1 MVGRDEEMPEHSNEA
16 TGRGWGP
23 SRRPDD
29 GRGFETRSGPGWP
42 ILALTLLVASCG
54 GGVTV
59 NDDER
64 QALADYEA
72 AAEDSAVALDGV
84 GEATAT
90 LAARLEDGSP
100 DAMVDAALDAQTLR
114 LTELEEALDA
124 LEDAETLLQH
134 AHYGDAPGVRREALA
149 GAVLYV
155 LGAAALAVTMRA
167 LNDRMNEA
175 RTRRDAALEA
185 EDFDAYAD
193 EQRTMAETGTQAAE
207 TLLTKVIPNPI
218 DRVVSGIPGGQL
230 VISTR
235 DAVNDVST
243 LVATDACRVAPDSE
257 ECRIGATTADSESV
271 LDVPAGTLQVS
282 VTGPG
287 LARTLVDG
295 VEVPEGGLVT
305 LDIDP
310 IEHADIPG
318 EGAGDVLHC
327 NGTFGC
333 FDNSNPD
340 AWPGDSF
347 ASECMFEGGSP
358 MPGPCP

>member
-1 MVGRDEEMPEHSNEA
+1 MG
-16 TGRGWGP
+16 
-23 SRRPDD
+23 
-29 GRGFETRSGPGWP
+29 
-42 ILALTLLVASCG
+42 
-54 GGVTV
+54 
-59 NDDER
+59 
-64 QALADYEA
+64 
-72 AAEDSAVALDGV
+72 
-84 GEATAT
+84 
-90 LAARLEDGSP
+90 AARGTDSGIDLIKG
-100 DAMVDAALDAQTLR
+100 
-114 LTELEEALDA
+114 
-124 LEDAETLLQH
+124 
-134 AHYGDAPGVRREALA
+134 
-149 GAVLYV
+149 
-155 LGAAALAVTMRA
+155 
-167 LNDRMNEA
+167 
-175 RTRRDAALEA
+175 ALEA